1 MQKIALVED
10 DLELNRLFVRTLKME
25 GYDVTS
31 VDSGGAFLSEL
42 KKDVE
47 KFDLIITDYRL
58 PDLDGFALFQ
68 ECRKLNLLS
77 PFVIM
82 TAFGDFEIA
91 VKILKAGVSD
101 YLVKPIK
108 PEVLVQKV
116 KQYMEQRSLQ
126 QEAILARMGKKVV
139 ARSQVM
145 NEILMKL
152 SRVAPSKASILFA
165 GESGTGKEVFARA
178 VHEASARGSG
188 GFVAVNVSA
197 VPETLFEA
205 EFFGYKKGAFTD
217 AVRDHDGYARK
228 ADGGTL
234 FLDEIGDLSPSGQAK
249 LLRLLEERTVQPLG
263 TTTVLPVDFR
273 LISASNRNLEMM
285 IREGRFREDLYYRI
299 AVVRLR
305 IPALRERTEDVIPI
319 ARHLLSQLAQ
329 EEDLQV
335 FDFTPQAH
343 EIMLSYSWPG
353 NVRELKNRIH
363 EALLQTDDH
372 WIDGPHLQILHSEE
386 PSKEAT
392 LVYGA
397 AKREFERRYI
407 LRLLKAAEGNVIR
420 AAKVSG
426 LTRKA
431 LYDMMKRHN
440 LSPNDFR

>member
-10 DLELNRLFVRTLKME
+10 DLELNRLFVRALKME
-25 GYDVTS
+25 GYNVTS

-101 YLVKPIK
+101 YLIKPIK

-188 GFVAVNVSA
+188 SFIAVNVSA

-205 EFFGYKKGAFTD
+205 EFFG
-217 AVRDHDGYARK
+217 
-228 ADGGTL
+228 
-234 FLDEIGDLSPSGQAK
+234 
-249 LLRLLEERTVQPLG
+249 
-263 TTTVLPVDFR
+263 
-273 LISASNRNLEMM
+273 
-285 IREGRFREDLYYRI
+285 
-299 AVVRLR
+299 
-305 IPALRERTEDVIPI
+305 
-319 ARHLLSQLAQ
+319 
-329 EEDLQV
+329 
-335 FDFTPQAH
+335 
-343 EIMLSYSWPG
+343 
-353 NVRELKNRIH
+353 
-363 EALLQTDDH
+363 
-372 WIDGPHLQILHSEE
+372 
-386 PSKEAT
+386 
-392 LVYGA
+392 
-397 AKREFERRYI
+397 
-407 LRLLKAAEGNVIR
+407 
-420 AAKVSG
+420 
-426 LTRKA
+426 
-431 LYDMMKRHN
+431 
-440 LSPNDFR
+440 